1 MDKTPGSIDW
11 TPLKKSFGPMIVD
24 YMRDNNYIPKKS
36 KLGAYI
42 LPPDHEFILDE
53 WGKFE
58 KGSKKKSDK
67 SDQISEDK
75 SYLPQTHDLDEQ
87 DNFCLFDNFR
97 RSVNLEESL
106 ESLPDRTPP
115 RQNTLSEIRGPN
127 ARPPDHDEEVVDR
140 KSINRILAEDIHKR
154 NYRNHKKFY
163 PRPKNLKIF
172 KSLLDPTACYYSHYA
187 PYLKDICDV
196 FAKKH
201 LHFQYNILLDSIPQ
215 DESLFKGE
223 LSKNQL
229 LHFFSQIFY
238 HVVPGSLFGSR
249 RNLKKVKAAL
259 KPYFAAAKIKP
270 FTIEPLVEKLDI
282 DSVEW
287 LSKLNSKTSKIL
299 VLCRTIKWFFY
310 TFIWNI
316 IDTYFFSENNKTR
329 KEMIYIRRWVKG
341 SVILNYIREQET
353 QNNYQPIEHP
363 VPVKHNSVTPV
374 AHLIVQS
381 KKDGV
386 RPILS
391 NSKTSDHQKE
401 IGKKVHLLLKQL
413 YLKNNDIINVHTLHK
428 IWKSVCETRKLDKT
442 KPIYFVSCDI
452 NDAFGS
458 IIQDKLLDIVFEL
471 IDKLPDKIPT
481 QWFAVIDSTNIQKKS
496 YKEKEFIS
504 PEILPPILPRGALCC
519 RTTRIRKPCTIISK
533 KHLKTYIKSAVVQQR
548 ILHGN
553 RTFILKKG
561 IGQGVPMSGT
571 LCDFYYSDMMAKEF
585 SKFTESGHLLRYV
598 DDFLFLTEDKELAQE
613 FLEKI
618 KNGVGSYGCSF
629 NPAKTQSNLSPYN
642 NNEFTYLGYHYDLET
657 LNVKPEYTKLSL
669 VQIMS
674 RNQPQIGGI
683 DSVFVKKIANWVSLK
698 LSALVLDPCIN
709 SKEVIIDTL
718 KSAARLCAEKCFF
731 LLLNTYDVGKM
742 TGESALRIFNDIKK
756 KSLQPLL
763 QMCKIFVTRRHRKF
777 TIRFGELKCIFWH
790 AYLKVFRKNE
800 VAYKK
805 FSILIKSQFKSK
817 LLNNLSG

>member
-1 MDKTPGSIDW
+1 MDKTPDSIDW
-11 TPLKKSFGPMIVD
+11 TPLEKSFGPMIVD
-24 YMRDNNYIPKKS
+24 YLKVNNYIPKRS
-36 KLGAYI
+36 KLGAYV
-42 LPPDHEFILDE
+42 LPQNHEFILDE

-67 SDQISEDK
+67 SDETSEEI
-75 SYLPQTHDLDEQ
+75 SYLPQTHDLDMQ
-87 DNFCLFDNFR
+87 DNFCLFDDFR
-97 RSVNLEESL
+97 RSVNLEEFL
-106 ESLPDRTPP
+106 ESVPDRTSPKP
-115 RQNTLSEIRGPN
+115 NTLSEILGPN
-127 ARPPDHDEEVVDR
+127 ARPAVDHDEEVDR
-140 KSINRILAEDIHKR
+140 GSINRILAEDIHR
-154 NYRNHKKFY
+154 RDYRSHKKFY

-172 KSLLDPTACYYSHYA
+172 ESFLDPTAYHYSHYA

-223 LSKNQL
+223 LSKKQL

-238 HVVPGSLFGSR
+238 HVVPNSLFGSR

-259 KPYFAAAKIKP
+259 KPYFEAAKIKP
-270 FTIEPLVEKLDI
+270 FTIQPLVQKLDV

-287 LSKLNSKTSKIL
+287 LSKLKSKSSKIL

-316 IDTYFFSENNKTR
+316 IDTYFFSENNKIR

-341 SVILNYIREQET
+341 SVILNYVREQET
-353 QNNYQPIEHP
+353 QHNYQPLENP
-363 VPVKHNSVTPV
+363 VPEKHNRVIPA

-391 NSKTSDHQKE
+391 NCKTSDHRKE
-401 IGKKVHLLLKQL
+401 VGKKVHLLLKQL
-413 YLKNNDIINVHTLHK
+413 YLKNNDVVNVHTLHK
-428 IWKSVCETRKLDKT
+428 IWRSVCETRKLDKT

-452 NDAFGS
+452 HDAFGS

-481 QWFAVIDSTNIQKKS
+481 QWYAIIDSTNIKKKS

-504 PEILPPILPRGALCC
+504 SEILPPILPRGTLCC
-519 RTTRIRKPCTIISK
+519 RTTRTRKPCTIISK
-533 KHLKTYIKSAVVQQR
+533 NHLKTYIKSAVVQQR
-548 ILHGN
+548 ILHGS

-571 LCDFYYSDMMAKEF
+571 LCDFYYSDMVAKEF

-618 KNGVGSYGCSF
+618 KTGVSSYGCSF
-629 NPAKTQSNLSPYN
+629 HPAKTQSNLSPYN
-642 NNEFTYLGYHYDLET
+642 NNEFTYLGYHYHLET

-669 VQIMS
+669 EQIMS
-674 RNQPQIGGI
+674 HNQPQIGGI
-683 DSVFVKKIANWVSLK
+683 ESVFVKKIANSVSLK
-698 LSALVLDPCIN
+698 LSALVLDPCTN

-718 KSAARLCAEKCFF
+718 KNAAHLSAEKCFL
-731 LLLNTYDVGKM
+731 LLLNTYDVENM
-742 TGESALRIFNDIKK
+742 TKESALRIFYDIKK

-763 QMCKIFVTRRHRKF
+763 QRCKILLTRRRRKF

-790 AYLKVFRKNE
+790 AYLKMFRKNE

-805 FSILIKSQFKSK
+805 FSVLIKSQFKSK